1 MKTASIFLLPA
12 LPNAKQLG
20 KEKNFGNS
28 KHSKKLKKKIPIVI
42 TDSTNNFLFCSTEEV
57 EPVKVYNHGWFCRNQ
72 KQRLN
77 LTI

>member
-28 KHSKKLKKKIPIVI
+28 KHSKKLKKK
-42 TDSTNNFLFCSTEEV
+42 SL
-57 EPVKVYNHGWFCRNQ
+57 
-72 KQRLN
+72 LLL
-77 LTI
+77 LTAQTIFFSVPLKRWSQGKCIIMDGFVGTKNSA